1 MERTCENFSQE
12 RFWFDLTAKL
22 DIDVFPLKSPLDP
35 PAPKDEY
42 QAAIAKAKATEY
54 TKKARQAA
62 YVSAEQV
69 QKTRRRLGKTAI
81 SIIKTVQ
88 EVAGAIS
95 KAYVNQG
102 QRSALTNNNVK
113 LRLGIA
119 LFNAGMEK
127 KPYYNDEYEKYALG
141 QQEEEPV
148 DAEND
153 GVTRPLHRSEEVG
166 TLPMGFVDETKI
178 WKTKL

>member
-42 QAAIAKAKATEY
+42 QATIAKAKATEY

-81 SIIKTVQ
+81 SIIKTDRRVKRRYSPYISSPLNDSDKQVQ
-88 EVAGAIS
+88 EVAGKIS

-102 QRSALTNNNVK
+102 QRSALTNNN
-113 LRLGIA
+113 
-119 LFNAGMEK
+119 
-127 KPYYNDEYEKYALG
+127 PYYNDEYEKYALG

-148 DAEND
+148 DAGND
-153 GVTRPLHRSEEVG
+153 GVT
-166 TLPMGFVDETKI
+166 
-178 WKTKL
+178 